1 MDRSL
6 GTPASRDIV
15 PGRALALGTTIAL
28 ATLAVL
34 MPLAVVVLVAT
45 TADWRTLGPE
55 LVSSRM
61 TAAFRLTFGAS
72 LAAALVDGVCGTYI
86 AWVLVRRRFTGI
98 ALLDAL
104 VDVPLAI
111 PTAVAG
117 IALATLYGAH
127 GWAGAFLEAHGL
139 HVAYTPLGIGIAL
152 AFVGLPFAVRAVTPV
167 LAALPKEFE
176 EAAASLGANR
186 AVTFARIVF
195 PQLVPAILAGFA
207 LALARGLGEY
217 GSVLFISGN
226 LPLRTE
232 IAPLLIMAKLEEY
245 DYHGAAAIATVLLVS
260 SFLLLLAI
268 ALLQRR
274 LTTRSVRA

>member
-1 MDRSL
+1 MRRSL
-6 GTPASRDIV
+6 GLIVSRDVV
-15 PGRALALGTTIAL
+15 PGRTLALGTTIAL

-55 LVSSRM
+55 LISPRM

-72 LAAALVDGVCGTYI
+72 LAAALLDVVCGTYI

-152 AFVGLPFAVRAVTPV
+152 AFVGLPFAVRAVAPV
-167 LAALPKEFE
+167 LAALPKEYE
-176 EAAASLGANR
+176 EAAKSLGANQ
-186 AVTFARIVF
+186 AITFARVVL

-245 DYHGAAAIATVLLVS
+245 DYQGAAAIATVLLLS
-260 SFLLLLAI
+260 SFSLLLAI
-268 ALLQRR
+268 AALQRR
-274 LTTRSVRA
+274 LTARSVRA